1 MGQSLEETRH
11 RLPRVLSQQSQ
22 RMALHKQEGVE
33 LMPVRGYL
41 PGKLLEAQHPGFYI
55 LKPQTSRRKA
65 GVQHKPYY
73 LYNQCGHSEPLLPS
87 VGMVGTFLKS
97 KFQDASQGPT
107 TPFKGEKSGCCFNL
121 FFFFCTKGQTV
132 WTINSA
138 VVVQTQP

>member
-121 FFFFCTKGQTV
+121 FFFFAQRARQSGQLTL
-132 WTINSA
+132 
-138 VVVQTQP
+138 QL